1 MNKKLFFIILCI
13 STVIFFISYNKTN
26 SINEN
31 LLQKKVDLSSLIN
44 KTESE
49 KLTGHKI
56 QIEIQNG
63 CGLKGVAKLY
73 TNFLRDKGYDVI
85 GFKNAPNFNYDNT
98 ELIIHKKDSSN
109 FINEIVN
116 ILNIEPN
123 FIRYNYNDNLF
134 YEMTVIIGND
144 YNVLKSF
151 NEVSMYYEPF

>member
-1 MNKKLFFIILCI
+1 MNKKIFLIIICI
-13 STVIFFISYNKTN
+13 SGIIFFIGYNKLSSN
-26 SINEN
+26 NKN
-31 LLQKKVDLSSLIN
+31 LSEGEIELSSLIN

-49 KLTGHKI
+49 KRTGHKI

-63 CGLKGVAKLY
+63 CGLRGVAKLY

-85 GFKNAPNFNYDNT
+85 GFRNAPNFNYDNT

-109 FINEIVN
+109 FVNEIVN